1 MKIFTCL
8 HVAQCIHIFVTLIQR
23 RGAGSMFVD
32 EMNLWPQIVGYRVG
46 RIIIWKSGIRLLFI
60 RGISP
65 FSRNINCFVFFLFS
79 NYTHGQTAYHLAQ
92 SSHSGE
98 YRPRLHT
105 RVSLH
110 IYTWSSSVLYPR
122 ARIVAGETNSA
133 YENPITFLSIRSGRS
148 SIVQQ
153 ATAAQVTDQG
163 YNGGNWNVQK

>member
-8 HVAQCIHIFVTLIQR
+8 HVPQCIHISVTLIQR

-65 FSRNINCFVFFLFS
+65 FSGNINCFFFFFFLITPMAKQHIILPS
-79 NYTHGQTAYHLAQ
+79 RHTAGNTDLDYYTCLTDDI
-92 SSHSGE
+92 
-98 YRPRLHT
+98 HT
-105 RVSLH
+105 W
-110 IYTWSSSVLYPR
+110 TGSVLYPR

-153 ATAAQVTDQG
+153 QP
-163 YNGGNWNVQK
+163 K